1 MSDPG
6 AEAGGEAASAAAAEA
21 AAARAPLDA
30 CFAPMALETPETS
43 SDARRAVAPAAD
55 ASWRAGFHR
64 GYAPGGYARGG
75 TDLLRALASASAYVP
90 APATGGDPAN
100 LDARFARGAPSS
112 AEAPTG
118 ARETARATQPS
129 ATPEGWTDPSGDRVD
144 VVTTNRYVESSGTHS
159 IQAWASALLA
169 ASRSQTKPRTE
180 KPRRRDAARVRA
192 TARDVTDSPSH
203 ETRRTET
210 PKRTNTQP
218 AYTNVCVTRDMAR
231 RALRTPKVLA
241 ALARRA
247 VADADS
253 ADAFVFDAGE
263 TRDATDATTDRT
275 RHVTDTARVDTDRYL
290 RWRKRC
296 SRCSLPPPTGSV
308 TDAFRISIAVGY
320 QGDALRVA
328 PEILER
334 NPSAWTAAPFEP
346 VGARGKHVCSFVIAP
361 SGIDSET
368 ALETVV
374 EIRAQYEQMRFG
386 KMEAGA
392 SQKKT
397 TASRDDENA
406 KAFSR
411 SVFSTDEK
419 TPAKIHASEDVFAYD
434 PVTNGSFDAALARL
448 VSVARAST
456 HTGPFLAYLAGPAG
470 PVVSFSAEDDTTSRL
485 ATYAAARVAELA
497 DEDAD
502 EIRADFDFVAIPR
515 DRLGRRRCTPAF
527 ARERA
532 TSAFRVAARR
542 ERKSTRAPSLK
553 GEGNRNDARS
563 VFEIAAREP
572 PVTVSRRFQKR
583 LEDETS
589 LSTKNRDCDVTSAT
603 LCAYAFVTTEE
614 DRALVV
620 ALTDDAGETFAV
632 ETTYASSVSEKSTPV
647 FADATPSSR
656 VATANANL
664 ADWLVRRTRAFT
676 AARAAAAGD
685 AYASPASAAS
695 AETTA
700 RDGELHATKNATK
713 AETRETRAAKRARA
727 FFGAS
732 TSPCAAEETFAFSSV
747 GAGVVVT
754 EVVPAN
760 QESGDR
766 AFANVLRS
774 AFGRLDEKR
783 WTDGDEFGDRETAK
797 PTRKP
802 RVLLGET
809 RLGFLRAEDEDEL
822 FFSDGS
828 VASLRADGSVATHAG
843 GRRARD
849 GHFVA
854 IATRVAPV
862 DDADDSYSSPRVA
875 DVAERRRE
883 TTRDSSRVAF
893 AFASLA
899 RAARAVR
906 GVDRGERARV
916 RDVAPPHVAACAS
929 LAATLRDLE
938 RIAAGRGE

>member
-75 TDLLRALASASAYVP
+75 ADLLRALASASAYVP
-90 APATGGDPAN
+90 APATGGDLAN
-100 LDARFARGAPSS
+100 LDARFEPHPGAPSS
-112 AEAPTG
+112 ADGAPTEPSSS
-118 ARETARATQPS
+118 RETSRVTQPS
-129 ATPEGWTDPSGDRVD
+129 ATWTERFATDQTGDRRD
-144 VVTTNRYVESSGTHS
+144 HVVTTNSTYVESSGTHSS

-169 ASRSQTKPRTE
+169 SARGSRSRTKPNAA
-180 KPRRRDAARVRA
+180 RRRRAGDFVFENVRE
-192 TARDVTDSPSH
+192 T
-203 ETRRTET
+203 TRRTET
-210 PKRTNTQP
+210 HAKRNLHTQP
-218 AYTNVCVTRDMAR
+218 TYTNDDVCRMTRDAAR

-253 ADAFVFDAGE
+253 ADAFVFENADADEDKHGYE
-263 TRDATDATTDRT
+263 DG
-275 RHVTDTARVDTDRYL
+275 
-290 RWRKRC
+290 KRC
-296 SRCSLPPPTGSV
+296 CLLPPSV
-308 TDAFRISIAVGY
+308 TDASVTEDAFRVSFAVGY

-334 NPSAWTAAPFEP
+334 DPSAWTAAPFEP
-346 VGARGKHVCSFVIAP
+346 VGLVSKNGKHVCSFVIAP
-361 SGIDSET
+361 SGADANA

-374 EIRAQYEQMRFG
+374 EIRAQYEQMRLG
-386 KMEAGA
+386 TMEAGA
-392 SQKKT
+392 RRDPGASNDDALPAFSMT
-397 TASRDDENA
+397 TP
-406 KAFSR
+406 FSR
-411 SVFSTDEK
+411 SETN
-419 TPAKIHASEDVFAYD
+419 TTSERTLPEEVFAYD
-434 PVTNGSFDAALARL
+434 PETNGSFDAALARL
-448 VSVARAST
+448 VSVANAVT
-456 HTGPFLAYLAGPAG
+456 HTGPFLVYLTGP
-470 PVVSFSAEDDTTSRL
+470 SAAAREDEKKARRL

-497 DEDAD
+497 DEDATT
-502 EIRADFDFVAIPR
+502 RCDFDFVVIPS

-532 TSAFRVAARR
+532 TSAFCVAARR
-542 ERKSTRAPSLK
+542 ERKSTFGEKAPS
-553 GEGNRNDARS
+553 EDARG
-563 VFEIAAREP
+563 VFEIARSREP
-572 PVTVSRRFQKR
+572 LVTVSRRFQ
-583 LEDETS
+583 
-589 LSTKNRDCDVTSAT
+589 NRDDDDCDVTSAT

-614 DRALVV
+614 EDRALVV
-620 ALTDDAGETFAV
+620 ALTDETGETFSV
-632 ETTYASSVSEKSTPV
+632 ETTYASSVSSNGREWLKRPN
-647 FADATPSSR
+647 ADATPSSDG
-656 VATANANL
+656 VATTHANL
-664 ADWLVRRTRAFT
+664 ADWLVSRTLAFT

-685 AYASPASAAS
+685 AYASSTSSTSSAP
-695 AETTA
+695 ETTERA
-700 RDGELHATKNATK
+700 SVKNA
-713 AETRETRAAKRARA
+713 RAAKRARV
-727 FFGAS
+727 FFGAQA
-732 TSPCAAEETFAFSSV
+732 PRVAADEAPVFCAV

-774 AFGRLDEKR
+774 AFFRERRLVNEKR
-783 WTDGDEFGDRETAK
+783 RKDGVGSAK
-797 PTRKP
+797 PTKHDG
-802 RVLLGET
+802 VLLGET
-809 RLGFLRAEDEDEL
+809 RLGFLRAEDEDER
-822 FFSDGS
+822 FFSNNCS

-849 GHFVA
+849 GRVA
-854 IATRVAPV
+854 AVATRVAPV
-862 DDADDSYSSPRVA
+862 A
-875 DVAERRRE
+875 DVAEKTE
-883 TTRDSSRVAF
+883 TEPARDSSRVAF

-906 GVDRGERARV
+906 GVDRGERTRV

>member
-75 TDLLRALASASAYVP
+75 ADLLRALASASAYVP
-90 APATGGDPAN
+90 APATGGDLAN
-100 LDARFARGAPSS
+100 LDARFEPHPGAPSS
-112 AEAPTG
+112 ADGAPTG
-118 ARETARATQPS
+118 PSSSMETSRVTQPS
-129 ATPEGWTDPSGDRVD
+129 ATWTERFATDQTGDRRD
-144 VVTTNRYVESSGTHS
+144 HVVTTNSTYVESSGTHSS

-169 ASRSQTKPRTE
+169 SARESRSRTKPNAA
-180 KPRRRDAARVRA
+180 RRRRAGDFVRDFRVRE
-192 TARDVTDSPSH
+192 T
-203 ETRRTET
+203 TRRTET
-210 PKRTNTQP
+210 HAKRNLHTQP
-218 AYTNVCVTRDMAR
+218 TYTNENDVCRMTRDAAR

-253 ADAFVFDAGE
+253 ADAFVIENFENADE
-263 TRDATDATTDRT
+263 DE
-275 RHVTDTARVDTDRYL
+275 RYEDG
-290 RWRKRC
+290 KRC
-296 SRCSLPPPTGSV
+296 CLLPPSSV
-308 TDAFRISIAVGY
+308 TASVMEDAFRVSFAVGY

-334 NPSAWTAAPFEP
+334 DPSAWTAAPFEP
-346 VGARGKHVCSFVIAP
+346 VGLVSKNGKHVCSFVIAP
-361 SGIDSET
+361 SGADANA

-374 EIRAQYEQMRFG
+374 EIRAQYEQMRLG
-386 KMEAGA
+386 TMEAGA
-392 SQKKT
+392 RAGD
-397 TASRDDENA
+397 TASNTHDA
-406 KAFSR
+406 LPAFSKMTTPFSR
-411 SVFSTDEK
+411 SETNA
-419 TPAKIHASEDVFAYD
+419 TSEQTLRKEEVFAYD
-434 PVTNGSFDAALARL
+434 PETNGSFDAALARL
-448 VSVARAST
+448 VSVANAVT
-456 HTGPFLAYLAGPAG
+456 HTGPFLVYLTGP
-470 PVVSFSAEDDTTSRL
+470 SAAAREDEKKARRL

-497 DEDAD
+497 DEDATTRC
-502 EIRADFDFVAIPR
+502 EFDFVVIPS

-532 TSAFRVAARR
+532 TSAFCVAARR
-542 ERKSTRAPSLK
+542 ERKSTFGEKAPSEDNAS
-553 GEGNRNDARS
+553 G
-563 VFEIAAREP
+563 VFEIARSREP
-572 PVTVSRRFQKR
+572 LVTVSRRFQKR
-583 LEDETS
+583 LEDEPNHVAS
-589 LSTKNRDCDVTSAT
+589 NESRFHNRDDDDCDVTSAT

-614 DRALVV
+614 DRGELVV
-620 ALTDDAGETFAV
+620 ALTDETGETFSV
-632 ETTYASSVSEKSTPV
+632 ETTYASSVSSNGREWLKRPN
-647 FADATPSSR
+647 ADATPSSDG
-656 VATANANL
+656 VATTHANL
-664 ADWLVRRTRAFT
+664 ADWLVSRTLAFT

-685 AYASPASAAS
+685 AYASSTSSAP
-695 AETTA
+695 ETT
-700 RDGELHATKNATK
+700 E
-713 AETRETRAAKRARA
+713 RAAKRARV
-727 FFGAS
+727 FFGAQA
-732 TSPCAAEETFAFSSV
+732 PRELAADEAPVFRAV

-774 AFGRLDEKR
+774 AFIRERRLVNEKR
-783 WTDGDEFGDRETAK
+783 RKDGVGSAK
-797 PTRKP
+797 PTKHDV

-809 RLGFLRAEDEDEL
+809 RLGFLRAEDEDER
-822 FFSDGS
+822 FFSNDCS
-828 VASLRADGSVATHAG
+828 NRASLRADGSVATHAG

-849 GHFVA
+849 GRVAA

-862 DDADDSYSSPRVA
+862 A
-875 DVAERRRE
+875 DVAEKTELTEPARDS
-883 TTRDSSRVAF
+883 DSSRVAF

-906 GVDRGERARV
+906 GVDRGERTRV

>member
-75 TDLLRALASASAYVP
+75 ADLLRALASASAYVP
-90 APATGGDPAN
+90 APATGGDLAN
-100 LDARFARGAPSS
+100 LDARFEPHPGAPSS
-112 AEAPTG
+112 ADGAPTG
-118 ARETARATQPS
+118 PSSSMETSRVTQPS
-129 ATPEGWTDPSGDRVD
+129 ATWTERFATDQTGDRRD
-144 VVTTNRYVESSGTHS
+144 HVVTTNSTYVESSGTHSS

-169 ASRSQTKPRTE
+169 SARGSRSRTKPNAA
-180 KPRRRDAARVRA
+180 RRRRAGDFVFENVRE
-192 TARDVTDSPSH
+192 T
-203 ETRRTET
+203 TRRTET
-210 PKRTNTQP
+210 HAKRNLHTQP
-218 AYTNVCVTRDMAR
+218 TYTNDDVCRMTRDAAR

-253 ADAFVFDAGE
+253 ADAFVFENADADEDKHGYE
-263 TRDATDATTDRT
+263 DG
-275 RHVTDTARVDTDRYL
+275 
-290 RWRKRC
+290 KRC
-296 SRCSLPPPTGSV
+296 CLLPPSV
-308 TDAFRISIAVGY
+308 NTASVMEDAFRVSFAVGY

-334 NPSAWTAAPFEP
+334 DPSAWTAAPFEP
-346 VGARGKHVCSFVIAP
+346 VGLRGKNVCSFVIAP
-361 SGIDSET
+361 SGADANA

-374 EIRAQYEQMRFG
+374 EIRAQYEQMRLG
-386 KMEAGA
+386 TMEAGA
-392 SQKKT
+392 RRD
-397 TASRDDENA
+397 TASNDDDA
-406 KAFSR
+406 LPAFSMTTPFSR
-411 SVFSTDEK
+411 SETN
-419 TPAKIHASEDVFAYD
+419 ASEEQTLPEEVFAYD
-434 PVTNGSFDAALARL
+434 PETNGSFDAALARL
-448 VSVARAST
+448 VSVANAVT
-456 HTGPFLAYLAGPAG
+456 HTGPFLVYLTGP
-470 PVVSFSAEDDTTSRL
+470 SAAAREDEKKARRL

-497 DEDAD
+497 DEDATT
-502 EIRADFDFVAIPR
+502 RCDFDFVVIPS

-532 TSAFRVAARR
+532 TSAFCVAARR
-542 ERKSTRAPSLK
+542 ERKSTFGEKAPSED
-553 GEGNRNDARS
+553 GRRG
-563 VFEIAAREP
+563 VFEIARSREP
-572 PVTVSRRFQKR
+572 LVTVSRRFQKR
-583 LEDETS
+583 LEDEPINYVAS
-589 LSTKNRDCDVTSAT
+589 NESRFQNRDDDDCDVTSAT

-614 DRALVV
+614 DRGELVV
-620 ALTDDAGETFAV
+620 ALTDETGETFSV
-632 ETTYASSVSEKSTPV
+632 ETTYASSVSSNGREWLKRPN
-647 FADATPSSR
+647 ADATPSSDG
-656 VATANANL
+656 VATTHADL
-664 ADWLVRRTRAFT
+664 ADWLVSRTLAFT

-685 AYASPASAAS
+685 AYASSTSSTSSA
-695 AETTA
+695 T
-700 RDGELHATKNATK
+700 NA
-713 AETRETRAAKRARA
+713 RAAKRARV
-727 FFGAS
+727 FFGAQA
-732 TSPCAAEETFAFSSV
+732 PRELAADEAPVFRAV
-747 GAGVVVT
+747 GAGVVAT

-774 AFGRLDEKR
+774 AFGERRLVNEKR
-783 WTDGDEFGDRETAK
+783 RKDGVGSAK
-797 PTRKP
+797 PTDVL

-809 RLGFLRAEDEDEL
+809 RLGFLRAEDEDER
-822 FFSDGS
+822 FSER
-828 VASLRADGSVATHAG
+828 VASLRTDGSVATHAG

-849 GHFVA
+849 GRVA
-854 IATRVAPV
+854 AVATRVAPV
-862 DDADDSYSSPRVA
+862 A
-875 DVAERRRE
+875 DVAEKTE
-883 TTRDSSRVAF
+883 PARDSSRVAF

-906 GVDRGERARV
+906 GVDRGERTRV

>member
-203 ETRRTET
+203 ETRRTVT

-275 RHVTDTARVDTDRYL
+275 CHVTDTARVDTDRYL

-296 SRCSLPPPTGSV
+296 SRCSLPPPTASV
-308 TDAFRISIAVGY
+308 TDAFRVSVAVGY

-361 SGIDSET
+361 SGIVSKT

-374 EIRAQYEQMRFG
+374 EIRAQYEQMRLG
-386 KMEAGA
+386 TMEAGA
-392 SQKKT
+392 SLET

-406 KAFSR
+406 FEKR
-411 SVFSTDEK
+411 VFSTDEK
-419 TPAKIHASEDVFAYD
+419 TLREDASAEVFAYD
-434 PVTNGSFDAALARL
+434 PVTNGSFDEALARL
-448 VSVARAST
+448 VSVARASK
-456 HTGPFLAYLAGPAG
+456 HTGPFLAYLAGPSA
-470 PVVSFSAEDDTTSRL
+470 VLSSSAENDTTSRL

-497 DEDAD
+497 DEDAT
-502 EIRADFDFVAIPR
+502 RADFDFVALPR

-783 WTDGDEFGDRETAK
+783 QDGDEFVNRETAK
-797 PTRKP
+797 PTR

>member
-75 TDLLRALASASAYVP
+75 ADLLRALASASAYVP
-90 APATGGDPAN
+90 APATGGDLAN
-100 LDARFARGAPSS
+100 LDARFEPHPGAPSS
-112 AEAPTG
+112 ADGAPTG
-118 ARETARATQPS
+118 PSSSRETSRVTQPS
-129 ATPEGWTDPSGDRVD
+129 ATWTERFATDQTGDRRD
-144 VVTTNRYVESSGTHS
+144 HVVTTNSTYVESSGTHSS

-169 ASRSQTKPRTE
+169 SARGSRSRTKPNAA
-180 KPRRRDAARVRA
+180 RRRRAGDFVFENVRE
-192 TARDVTDSPSH
+192 T
-203 ETRRTET
+203 TRRTET
-210 PKRTNTQP
+210 HAKRNLHTQP
-218 AYTNVCVTRDMAR
+218 TYTNDDVCRMTRDAAR

-253 ADAFVFDAGE
+253 ADAFVIENFENADE
-263 TRDATDATTDRT
+263 DE
-275 RHVTDTARVDTDRYL
+275 RYENG
-290 RWRKRC
+290 KRC
-296 SRCSLPPPTGSV
+296 CLLPPSV
-308 TDAFRISIAVGY
+308 TDASVMEDAFRVSFAVGY

-334 NPSAWTAAPFEP
+334 DPSAWTAAPFEP
-346 VGARGKHVCSFVIAP
+346 VGLVSKNGKHVCSFVIAP
-361 SGIDSET
+361 SGADANA

-374 EIRAQYEQMRFG
+374 EIRAQYEQMRLG
-386 KMEAGA
+386 TMEAGA
-392 SQKKT
+392 RRD
-397 TASRDDENA
+397 TASNDDA
-406 KAFSR
+406 LPAFSMTTP
-411 SVFSTDEK
+411 FSK
-419 TPAKIHASEDVFAYD
+419 SETNTTSEQTLPEEVFAYD
-434 PVTNGSFDAALARL
+434 PETNGSFDAALARL
-448 VSVARAST
+448 VSVANAVT
-456 HTGPFLAYLAGPAG
+456 HTGPFLVYLTGP
-470 PVVSFSAEDDTTSRL
+470 SAAAREDEKKARRL

-497 DEDAD
+497 DEDATT
-502 EIRADFDFVAIPR
+502 RCDFDFVVIPSN
-515 DRLGRRRCTPAF
+515 RLGRRRCTPAF

-532 TSAFRVAARR
+532 TSAFCVAARR
-542 ERKSTRAPSLK
+542 ERKSTFGEKAPS
-553 GEGNRNDARS
+553 EDARG
-563 VFEIAAREP
+563 VFEIARSREP
-572 PVTVSRRFQKR
+572 LVTVSRRFQ
-583 LEDETS
+583 
-589 LSTKNRDCDVTSAT
+589 NRDDDDCDVTSAT

-614 DRALVV
+614 DRGELVV
-620 ALTDDAGETFAV
+620 ALTDETGETFSV
-632 ETTYASSVSEKSTPV
+632 ETTYASSVSSNGREWLKRPN
-647 FADATPSSR
+647 ADATPSSDG
-656 VATANANL
+656 VATTHANL
-664 ADWLVRRTRAFT
+664 ADWLVSRTLAFT

-685 AYASPASAAS
+685 AYASSF
-695 AETTA
+695 T
-700 RDGELHATKNATK
+700 NA
-713 AETRETRAAKRARA
+713 RAAKRARV
-727 FFGAS
+727 FFGAQA
-732 TSPCAAEETFAFSSV
+732 PRVAADEAPVFRAV

-774 AFGRLDEKR
+774 AFIRERRLVNEKR
-783 WTDGDEFGDRETAK
+783 RKDGVGSAK
-797 PTRKP
+797 PTDDT

-809 RLGFLRAEDEDEL
+809 RLGFLRAEDEDER
-822 FFSDGS
+822 FFSNDCS

-849 GHFVA
+849 GRVAA

-862 DDADDSYSSPRVA
+862 A
-875 DVAERRRE
+875 DVAEKTE
-883 TTRDSSRVAF
+883 KTEPARDSSRVAF

-906 GVDRGERARV
+906 GVDRGERIRV

>member
-1 MSDPG
+1 
-6 AEAGGEAASAAAAEA
+6 
-21 AAARAPLDA
+21 
-30 CFAPMALETPETS
+30 MAL
-43 SDARRAVAPAAD
+43 
-55 ASWRAGFHR
+55 
-64 GYAPGGYARGG
+64 
-75 TDLLRALASASAYVP
+75 
-90 APATGGDPAN
+90 
-100 LDARFARGAPSS
+100 
-112 AEAPTG
+112 
-118 ARETARATQPS
+118 
-129 ATPEGWTDPSGDRVD
+129 
-144 VVTTNRYVESSGTHS
+144 
-159 IQAWASALLA
+159 
-169 ASRSQTKPRTE
+169 
-180 KPRRRDAARVRA
+180 
-192 TARDVTDSPSH
+192 
-203 ETRRTET
+203 
-210 PKRTNTQP
+210 
-218 AYTNVCVTRDMAR
+218 
-231 RALRTPKVLA
+231 
-241 ALARRA
+241 
-247 VADADS
+247 
-253 ADAFVFDAGE
+253 
-263 TRDATDATTDRT
+263 
-275 RHVTDTARVDTDRYL
+275 
-290 RWRKRC
+290 
-296 SRCSLPPPTGSV
+296 
-308 TDAFRISIAVGY
+308 
-320 QGDALRVA
+320 
-328 PEILER
+328 
-334 NPSAWTAAPFEP
+334 
-346 VGARGKHVCSFVIAP
+346 
-361 SGIDSET
+361 
-368 ALETVV
+368 
-374 EIRAQYEQMRFG
+374 
-386 KMEAGA
+386 
-392 SQKKT
+392 
-397 TASRDDENA
+397 
-406 KAFSR
+406 
-411 SVFSTDEK
+411 
-419 TPAKIHASEDVFAYD
+419 
-434 PVTNGSFDAALARL
+434 
-448 VSVARAST
+448 
-456 HTGPFLAYLAGPAG
+456 
-470 PVVSFSAEDDTTSRL
+470 
-485 ATYAAARVAELA
+485 
-497 DEDAD
+497 
-502 EIRADFDFVAIPR
+502 PR

-862 DDADDSYSSPRVA
+862 DDFSETDDSYSSPRVA
-875 DVAERRRE
+875 DVAVKRRE

>member
-100 LDARFARGAPSS
+100 LDARFARGATSS

-231 RALRTPKVLA
+231 RVLRTPKVLA

-275 RHVTDTARVDTDRYL
+275 CHVTDTARVDTDRYL

-308 TDAFRISIAVGY
+308 TDAFRVSIAVGY

-328 PEILER
+328 PEVLER

-346 VGARGKHVCSFVIAP
+346 VGSTTGKHVCSFVIAP

-397 TASRDDENA
+397 TASRDDEDA
-406 KAFSR
+406 KTFSR

-419 TPAKIHASEDVFAYD
+419 TLREDASEDVFAYD

-456 HTGPFLAYLAGPAG
+456 HTGPFLAYLAGPSSA
-470 PVVSFSAEDDTTSRL
+470 VVSSSAEDDTTSRL

-497 DEDAD
+497 DEDAT
-502 EIRADFDFVAIPR
+502 RADFDFVALPR

-542 ERKSTRAPSLK
+542 ERKSTRAPSE

-732 TSPCAAEETFAFSSV
+732 TSPSAAEETFAFSSV

-774 AFGRLDEKR
+774 AFFRRLDEKR
-783 WTDGDEFGDRETAK
+783 QDGDEFANRETAK
-797 PTRKP
+797 KKP

-862 DDADDSYSSPRVA
+862 DDFSETDDSYSSPRVA
-875 DVAERRRE
+875 DVAVKRRE

>member
-75 TDLLRALASASAYVP
+75 ADLLRALASASAYVP
-90 APATGGDPAN
+90 APATGGDLAN
-100 LDARFARGAPSS
+100 LDARFEPHPGAPSS
-112 AEAPTG
+112 ADGAPTG
-118 ARETARATQPS
+118 PSSSRETSRVTQPS
-129 ATPEGWTDPSGDRVD
+129 ATWTERFATDQTGDRRD
-144 VVTTNRYVESSGTHS
+144 HVVTTNSTYVESSGTHSS

-169 ASRSQTKPRTE
+169 SARGSRSRTKPNAA
-180 KPRRRDAARVRA
+180 RRRRAGDFVFENVRE
-192 TARDVTDSPSH
+192 T
-203 ETRRTET
+203 TRRTET
-210 PKRTNTQP
+210 HAKRNLHTQP
-218 AYTNVCVTRDMAR
+218 TYTNDDVCRMTRDAAR

-253 ADAFVFDAGE
+253 ADAFVIENFENADEDKHGYE
-263 TRDATDATTDRT
+263 DG
-275 RHVTDTARVDTDRYL
+275 
-290 RWRKRC
+290 KRC
-296 SRCSLPPPTGSV
+296 CLLPPSV
-308 TDAFRISIAVGY
+308 TDASVTEDAFRVSFAVGY

-334 NPSAWTAAPFEP
+334 DPSAWTAAPFEP
-346 VGARGKHVCSFVIAP
+346 VGLVSKNGKHVCSFVIAP
-361 SGIDSET
+361 SGADANA

-374 EIRAQYEQMRFG
+374 EIRAQYEQMRLG
-386 KMEAGA
+386 TMEAGA
-392 SQKKT
+392 RAGD
-397 TASRDDENA
+397 TASNKHDA
-406 KAFSR
+406 LPAFSMTTPFSR
-411 SVFSTDEK
+411 SETN
-419 TPAKIHASEDVFAYD
+419 TTSEQTLPEEVFAYD
-434 PVTNGSFDAALARL
+434 PETNGSFDAALARL
-448 VSVARAST
+448 VSVANAVT
-456 HTGPFLAYLAGPAG
+456 HTGPFLVYLTGP
-470 PVVSFSAEDDTTSRL
+470 SAAAREDEKKARRL

-497 DEDAD
+497 DEDATT
-502 EIRADFDFVAIPR
+502 RCDFDFVVIPS

-532 TSAFRVAARR
+532 TSAFCVAARR
-542 ERKSTRAPSLK
+542 ERKSTFGEKAPS
-553 GEGNRNDARS
+553 EDARG
-563 VFEIAAREP
+563 VFEIARSREP
-572 PVTVSRRFQKR
+572 LVTVSRRFQKR
-583 LEDETS
+583 LEDEPNYVAS
-589 LSTKNRDCDVTSAT
+589 NESRFQNRDDDDCDVTSAT

-614 DRALVV
+614 DRGELVV
-620 ALTDDAGETFAV
+620 ALTDETGETFSV
-632 ETTYASSVSEKSTPV
+632 ETTYASSVSSNGREWLKRPN
-647 FADATPSSR
+647 ADATPSSDG
-656 VATANANL
+656 VATTHANL
-664 ADWLVRRTRAFT
+664 ADWLVSRTLAFT

-685 AYASPASAAS
+685 AYASSTSSTSSAP
-695 AETTA
+695 ETTERA
-700 RDGELHATKNATK
+700 SVKNTFFTNA
-713 AETRETRAAKRARA
+713 RAAKRARV
-727 FFGAS
+727 FFGAQA
-732 TSPCAAEETFAFSSV
+732 PRELAADEAPVFCAV

-774 AFGRLDEKR
+774 AFGERRLVNEKR
-783 WTDGDEFGDRETAK
+783 RKDGVGSAK
-797 PTRKP
+797 PTKHDG
-802 RVLLGET
+802 VLLGET
-809 RLGFLRAEDEDEL
+809 RLGFLRAEDEDER
-822 FFSDGS
+822 FFSNNCS

-849 GHFVA
+849 GRVA
-854 IATRVAPV
+854 AVATRVAPV
-862 DDADDSYSSPRVA
+862 A
-875 DVAERRRE
+875 DVAEKTE
-883 TTRDSSRVAF
+883 PARDSSRVAF

-906 GVDRGERARV
+906 GVDRGERTRV

>member
-129 ATPEGWTDPSGDRVD
+129 ATPEGWTDPSDRVD
-144 VVTTNRYVESSGTHS
+144 VVTTDRYVESSGTHS
-159 IQAWASALLA
+159 IHQAWASALLA

-180 KPRRRDAARVRA
+180 KPRRRDSSDGVRA
-192 TARDVTDSPSH
+192 TARDVAYSPSH

-231 RALRTPKVLA
+231 RVLRTPKVLA

-253 ADAFVFDAGE
+253 AGAFVFDAGE
-263 TRDATDATTDRT
+263 TRDATDATDATTDRT
-275 RHVTDTARVDTDRYL
+275 CNVTDTARVDVDRYG
-290 RWRKRC
+290 WRK
-296 SRCSLPPPTGSV
+296 RCSLPPPTASV
-308 TDAFRISIAVGY
+308 TDAFRVSIAVGY

-328 PEILER
+328 PEVLER

-346 VGARGKHVCSFVIAP
+346 VGSRGKHVCSFVIAP
-361 SGIDSET
+361 SGIDTEA

-374 EIRAQYEQMRFG
+374 EIRAQYEQMRLG
-386 KMEAGA
+386 TMEAGA
-392 SQKKT
+392 SRT
-397 TASRDDENA
+397 TASRDDEDA
-406 KAFSR
+406 SSR

-419 TPAKIHASEDVFAYD
+419 TSARASEEVFAYD
-434 PVTNGSFDAALARL
+434 PVTNGSFDEALARL
-448 VSVARAST
+448 VSVARASK
-456 HTGPFLAYLAGPAG
+456 HTGPFLAYLAGPSA
-470 PVVSFSAEDDTTSRL
+470 VLSSSAEDDTTSRL

-497 DEDAD
+497 DEDAT
-502 EIRADFDFVAIPR
+502 RADFDFVALPR

-542 ERKSTRAPSLK
+542 ERKSTRAPSE

-572 PVTVSRRFQKR
+572 PVTVSRRSRR
-583 LEDETS
+583 LEDETC
-589 LSTKNRDCDVTSAT
+589 LLTKNRDCDVTSAT

-632 ETTYASSVSEKSTPV
+632 ETTYASSVSEKSTP
-647 FADATPSSR
+647 AAIATPSSR

-700 RDGELHATKNATK
+700 RDGESHATKNATIF
-713 AETRETRAAKRARA
+713 AEKRETRAAKRARA

-732 TSPCAAEETFAFSSV
+732 NSFSAAEETPAFSSV

-766 AFANVLRS
+766 AFANALRS

-783 WTDGDEFGDRETAK
+783 RDGDEFVNRETATK
-797 PTRKP
+797 EP

-809 RLGFLRAEDEDEL
+809 RLGFLRAEDEDER
-822 FFSDGS
+822 FSDCS
-828 VASLRADGSVATHAG
+828 VASLRADGSVATHAD

-849 GHFVA
+849 GRVAA

-862 DDADDSYSSPRVA
+862 DDADDACAPRDVA
-875 DVAERRRE
+875 DVAEKRRE

>member
-203 ETRRTET
+203 ETRRTVT

-275 RHVTDTARVDTDRYL
+275 RHVNTSTARVDTRYSYG
-290 RWRKRC
+290 WRK
-296 SRCSLPPPTGSV
+296 RCSLPPPTASV
-308 TDAFRISIAVGY
+308 TDAFRVSVAVGY

-328 PEILER
+328 PKILER
-334 NPSAWTAAPFEP
+334 NPSAWTAAPFAP

-361 SGIDSET
+361 SGIVSKT

-374 EIRAQYEQMRFG
+374 EIRAQYEQMRLG
-386 KMEAGA
+386 TMEAGA
-392 SQKKT
+392 SLET

-406 KAFSR
+406 KASSR

-419 TPAKIHASEDVFAYD
+419 TLREDASAEVFAYD
-434 PVTNGSFDAALARL
+434 PVTNGSFDEALARL

-456 HTGPFLAYLAGPAG
+456 HTGPFLAYLAGPSA
-470 PVVSFSAEDDTTSRL
+470 VLSSSAENDTTSRL

-497 DEDAD
+497 DEDAT
-502 EIRADFDFVAIPR
+502 RADFDFVALPR

-542 ERKSTRAPSLK
+542 ERKSTRAPSE

-572 PVTVSRRFQKR
+572 PVTVSRRSRR

-589 LSTKNRDCDVTSAT
+589 LLTKNRDCDVTSAT

-732 TSPCAAEETFAFSSV
+732 TSPSAAEETFAFSSV

-774 AFGRLDEKR
+774 AFFRRLDEKR
-783 WTDGDEFGDRETAK
+783 QDGDEFANRETAK
-797 PTRKP
+797 KKP

-862 DDADDSYSSPRVA
+862 DDFSETDDSYSSPRVA
-875 DVAERRRE
+875 DVAVKRRE